1 MADKIELDT
10 LFRLEGQVALVTG
23 ASAGIGKRL
32 AQVAA
37 AAGAKVIL
45 VARRE
50 DRLQAVKEEI
60 ETAGGEALVAVADVT
75 DSDAMIRAFDAAE
88 RAFGVVDLFVA
99 NAGVL
104 IWERAMGTTRKHWA
118 EVMSTNLEAV
128 YFGSQEAAR
137 RLIAAGKPGAIVTI
151 SSVAA
156 YGIPGVFPA
165 YGIAKAGV
173 VQATRLLS
181 ADLGPHRIRVNSIAP
196 GWVMSE
202 MTEDYLTSDEGR
214 TSAAAGVFGRPAEPS
229 DLDGPFLLLASD
241 AGRHMTG
248 ATIMVGG
255 FIGG

>member
-10 LFRLEGQVALVTG
+10 LFRLEGRVALVTG

-37 AAGAKVIL
+37 AAGAKVVL

-60 ETAGGEALVAVADVT
+60 EAIGGEALVAVADVT

-104 IWERAMGTTRKHWA
+104 IWERAMSTTPQQWA
-118 EVMSTNLEAV
+118 EVMSTNLDAV

-137 RLIAAGKPGAIVTI
+137 RLIAAAKPGAIVTI
-151 SSVAA
+151 SSVA
-156 YGIPGVFPA
+156 GFDVPGFFPA

-173 VQATRLLS
+173 IHATRLLAS
-181 ADLGPHRIRVNSIAP
+181 ELASHRIRVNSIAP
-196 GWVMSE
+196 GWVTSE
-202 MTEDYLTSDEGR
+202 MTADYLSSDAGR
-214 TSAAAGVFGRPAEPS
+214 ADAASGLLGRAGEPS
-229 DLDGPFLLLASD
+229 DLDGPFILLASD

-248 ATIMVGG
+248 ATIIVGG
-255 FIGG
+255 FLGA